1 MLSAEKKQ
9 QGDIRR
15 TIQVHIHS
23 EQGDGRDIEKARE
36 RACESTLQPKT
47 TFKNRKIWTPRFKT
61 EKESSA
67 TSDDGAMSEA
77 EEVI

>member
-23 EQGDGRDIEKARE
+23 EQGDRRDLEKTRE
-36 RACESTLQPKT
+36 RACESTLQPKLPSRIGKLRHQDLKPK
-47 TFKNRKIWTPRFKT
+47 KNHGLLP
-61 EKESSA
+61 
-67 TSDDGAMSEA
+67 DDGTMSEA